1 MSHAVWLTKVKE
13 IFMLYK
19 KMVRFFSS
27 LLTVLVCCGIFASA
41 AYPRESPRIGSTSAV
56 LSKDRYDDLCISCTI
71 RANGVMDTIGISSI
85 RIERYNGSRWVSEDT
100 LTDDDFPYFM
110 TSNQRSYII
119 EQAYTPRYTDVLYR
133 AVVNFYA
140 EDSGGKSTESVTS
153 NSI

>member
-71 RANGVMDTIGISSI
+71 RANGVMEQSVYPAYELNDTTGQDGSVKIHSPMMISLIS
-85 RIERYNGSRWVSEDT
+85 
-100 LTDDDFPYFM
+100 
-110 TSNQRSYII
+110 
-119 EQAYTPRYTDVLYR
+119 
-133 AVVNFYA
+133 
-140 EDSGGKSTESVTS
+140 
-153 NSI
+153 